1 MTEQKDEQDK
11 ARLAQFLEIEV
22 EPDDP
27 LSAARG
33 VVHGLIIGLFMWA
46 VMFLILAWIFQW

>member
-22 EPDDP
+22 EHGDP

-33 VVHGLIIGLFMWA
+33 VLHGLIIGLGMWA
-46 VMFLILAWIFQW
+46 IIFLLLAWIFQW